1 MAGRVCAITGA
12 SSGLGYETALGLA
25 RMGATVALLCRSA
38 ERGERARAQIAAATG
53 NADLHVVA
61 CDHANLDSV
70 RAAAG
75 ELLARFDA
83 LHVLVN
89 NAGLML
95 TQRRITVD
103 GLEETFQVNHL
114 SAFLL
119 TSLLRDRL
127 VASAP
132 ARVVTVS
139 SLGHRGVRLD
149 FEDLQSERGYDGFTV
164 YCRSKLANVLFSYEL
179 ARRLEG
185 TGVTANTLHP
195 GFVRTGF
202 GQGSGPLTR
211 GLLLLSQLP
220 PLGVSAR
227 RGARTQVW
235 LASADAVAGVSG
247 RYFSRRTARRSSRIS
262 YDRDA
267 QRRLWEAS
275 EMLLSRS
282 GDAAGS
288 TSEPAHGA

>member
-1 MAGRVCAITGA
+1 MRTRESAPGAMAGRVCAITGA
-12 SSGLGYETALGLA
+12 SSGLGYETALALA
-25 RMGATVALLCRSA
+25 RQGATVALLCRST
-38 ERGERARAQIAAATG
+38 ERGERAREQIVAATG
-53 NADLHVVA
+53 NEDLHVIA

-75 ELLARFDA
+75 ELLAHFDA

-95 TQRRITVD
+95 MQRRITVD

-119 TSLLRDRL
+119 TAVLRERL
-127 VASAP
+127 AASAP
-132 ARVVTVS
+132 ARVITVS
-139 SLGHRGVRLD
+139 SVAHRMAQLD
-149 FEDLQSERGYDGFTV
+149 FDDLQSERLYDGFYV
-164 YCRSKLANVLFSYEL
+164 YGRSKLANVLFTYEL

-195 GFVRTGF
+195 GLVRTGF
-202 GQGSGPLTR
+202 GHNNGAVTR
-211 GLLLLSQLP
+211 VLMMLSQLP
-220 PLGVSAR
+220 PISASPR

-235 LASADAVAGVSG
+235 LAGSPAVEQVSG
-247 RYFSRRTARRSSRIS
+247 RYFARRRARRSSRNS
-262 YDRDA
+262 YDREA

-275 EMLLSRS
+275 ERLLGPLP
-282 GDAAGS
+282 GD
-288 TSEPAHGA
+288 

>member
-1 MAGRVCAITGA
+1 MAGRICAITGA
-12 SSGLGYETALGLA
+12 SSGLGLQTALALA
-25 RMGATVALLCRSA
+25 RMGATVALLCRST
-38 ERGERARAQIAAATG
+38 ERGERAREQIQAATG

-95 TQRRITVD
+95 MQRRITVD

-114 SAFLL
+114 SAFAL
-119 TSLLRDRL
+119 TALLRERL
-127 VASAP
+127 AASAP
-132 ARVVTVS
+132 ARVITVS
-139 SLGHRGVRLD
+139 SIAHRAARLD
-149 FEDLQSERGYDGFTV
+149 FADLQSTRLYDGLYV
-164 YCRSKLANVLFSYEL
+164 YGRSKLANVLFTYEL

-195 GFVRTGF
+195 GLVRTGF
-202 GQGSGPLTR
+202 GHNNGPAMR
-211 GLLLLSQLP
+211 AFMMLSQLP
-220 PLGVSAR
+220 PLAVSAR

-235 LASADAVAGVSG
+235 LASAPALQDRSG
-247 RYFSRRTARRSSRIS
+247 HYFVRCRARRSSRVS
-262 YDRDA
+262 YDQDA

-275 EMLLSRS
+275 EELLV
-282 GDAAGS
+282 
-288 TSEPAHGA
+288 